1 MLNYL
6 TNLVRP
12 VSPWS
17 LKVEKLSPPQPADLD
32 SIPGFTQAVAQ
43 KLQSE
48 AAQLKSGPGT
58 PGVALFKGVFCSF
71 LQSVP
76 EYLDGLPH
84 RSHQNR
90 LLTLLD
96 CLEALCQVRALLS
109 DIFVMLLSW
118 RDNVRLDRLK
128 SKSVVSIQ
136 GAVELPVCVELK
148 SKLLT

>member
-1 MLNYL
+1 MLSYL

-17 LKVEKLSPPQPADLD
+17 LEVEESSPPQPADLD
-32 SIPGFTQAVAQ
+32 SLPGFAQAVAQ

-48 AAQLKSGPGT
+48 AAQLTPGPGA

-71 LQSVP
+71 LESVP
-76 EYLDGLPH
+76 EYLNGLPH

-109 DIFVMLLSW
+109 NSFYSVIIL
-118 RDNVRLDRLK
+118 VR
-128 SKSVVSIQ
+128 
-136 GAVELPVCVELK
+136 
-148 SKLLT
+148 